1 MGDLS
6 TLAKARKELEEMYPG
21 IPDDS
26 VNLTFQDLAVATQ
39 NATDKKKSNSKELS
53 PEVIKTSK
61 EGTPLHKIPS
71 LDFSQA
77 MQASNNHNHNHHR
90 HHHNHHLDHVQ
101 RDNGDLYS
109 VHHHHSLRLP
119 YQERAG
125 RRHPGIPHSN
135 ICTICS
141 NYVYM
146 LRNRCLV
153 CGRVYC
159 RHCVNIGMGEMTEGR
174 KCIECLGRRFSQR
187 YIQKA
192 GTAEL
197 MWAEKGPRR
206 SGERG
211 YGHNGVVSSRP
222 RSPMTPRTHVGS
234 NPDPPSFVMGSP
246 YSPYTPTHPHHLAF

>member
-1 MGDLS
+1 MMRVS
-6 TLAKARKELEEMYPG
+6 
-21 IPDDS
+21 
-26 VNLTFQDLAVATQ
+26 LT
-39 NATDKKKSNSKELS
+39 
-53 PEVIKTSK
+53 
-61 EGTPLHKIPS
+61 G
-71 LDFSQA
+71 
-77 MQASNNHNHNHHR
+77 
-90 HHHNHHLDHVQ
+90 
-101 RDNGDLYS
+101 
-109 VHHHHSLRLP
+109 LP

-146 LRNRCLV
+146 LRNRCL
-153 CGRVYC
+153 
-159 RHCVNIGMGEMTEGR
+159 
-174 KCIECLGRRFSQR
+174 
-187 YIQKA
+187 
-192 GTAEL
+192 AEL